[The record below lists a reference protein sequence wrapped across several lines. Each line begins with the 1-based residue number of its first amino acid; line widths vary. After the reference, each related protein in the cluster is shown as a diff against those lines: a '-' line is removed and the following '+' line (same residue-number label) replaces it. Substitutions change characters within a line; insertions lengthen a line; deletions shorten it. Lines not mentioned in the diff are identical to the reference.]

1 GDQRV
6 TLAAGLLRGLDA
18 VGIAL
23 LVLEAEHVHRA
34 QGGTDLGARALVQER
49 GQPRARA
56 DRAVVAALRADLEV
70 LLELRP
76 VQHRSALVAFF
87 PQTLGHA
94 ALAAGGR
101 FGADARGHQFLQ
113 PAHARQSNPPGP
125 PKAAR
130 NGERKA
136 EARSAAAP
144 GPSTPA
150 MACTSALPTT
160 TPSACA
166 ARAEAVAA
174 SLMPNPAITGR
185 LLCPRTQA
193 RRSPTA
199 PASPT
204 SAPVTPARL
213 T

>member
-1 GDQRV
+1 EV
-6 TLAAGLLRGLDA
+6 F
-18 VGIAL
+18 
-23 LVLEAEHVHRA
+23 LEF
-34 QGGTDLGARALVQER
+34 
-49 GQPRARA
+49 
-56 DRAVVAALRADLEV
+56 
-70 LLELRP
+70 RP
-76 VQHRSALVAFF
+76 VQHRAALVALF
-87 PQTLGHA
+87 PQPFGHA
-94 ALAAGGR
+94 ALAAGGGL
-101 FGADARGHQFLQ
+101 GADARGHQFLQ

-130 NGERKA
+130 SGARQA
-136 EARSAAAP
+136 DARSAAAS
-144 GPSTPA
+144 GLSAPA

-166 ARAEAVAA
+166 ASAAAVAA
-174 SLMPNPAITGR
+174 SLIPKPAITGR
-185 LLCPRTQA
+185 LHCPRTQA